1 MSIYAIGDLHFS
13 GEPPSKPMEV
23 FGENWQG
30 HRAKIIKNWQSTV
43 CPDDTVILCGDTSW
57 SMDLPD
63 AIAKDMQA
71 IMALPGK
78 KIMLK
83 GNHDY
88 WWTSKQKMEDLLEH
102 RIEILH
108 NNFYPVGSTAICG
121 TRGWNLPSLPTFT
134 EHDKLIYKR
143 EGMRLKASLEQA
155 AAAGCSDIIVALHYP
170 PLYAAGETSVFT
182 DLCEQYHVTHCVY
195 GHVHGQAAHYLNMF
209 QGLRNGTDYRLVA
222 CDYVNF
228 ELYKVE

>member
-23 FGENWQG
+23 FGENWAG
-30 HRAKIIKNWQSTV
+30 HRNKIITNWQNTV
-43 CPDDTVILCGDTSW
+43 TDEDTVILCGDTSW

-63 AIAKDMQA
+63 ALERDMNT
-71 IMALPGK
+71 IIALPGK

-88 WWTSKQKMEDLLEH
+88 WWTSKQKMDDLLEN

-108 NNFYPVGSTAICG
+108 NNFYQVGSTAICG
-121 TRGWNLPSLPTFT
+121 TRGWNLPSLPVFT
-134 EHDKLIYKR
+134 PHDQQVYKR
-143 EGMRLKASLEQA
+143 EGMRLESSLQSA
-155 AAAGCSDIIVALHYP
+155 VAAGLSDIIVALHYP
-170 PLYAAGETSVFT
+170 PLYNEKETSLFT
-182 DLCEQYHVTHCVY
+182 DLCEKYHASHCVY
-195 GHVHGQAAHYLNMF
+195 GHVHGQAAHSLNMF
-209 QGLRNGTDYRLVA
+209 QGLRNGTAYHLVA

-228 ELYKVE
+228 QLYKIE